1 MVTSPATVPIT
12 TAWTA
17 SVRARSGSFAPS
29 ARLTAEDTPPP
40 IAPAD
45 IICTSIANGKT
56 SAIAASGAVPSR
68 PT

>member
-1 MVTSPATVPIT
+1 MTPATMPMT
-12 TAWTA
+12 TACSA
-17 SVRARSGSFAPS
+17 RVRARAASPAPS

-45 IICTSIANGKT
+45 IIWTSITKGNT
-56 SAIAASGAVPSR
+56 SAMAASGAVPSK